1 MAPQVIPHRGT
12 GHACRPRHV
21 LVTRCLLALWS
32 SVILGQEFSVAW
44 RLQGTRWEGMMVS
57 CQSSAEGGRVSVQKG
72 WSLSAQAL
80 GTQDDSDSFSE
91 LSVRSMQARG
101 YRDGGRS
108 LWKQS
113 GRSSNV
119 KQRGHVTQQCH

>member
-1 MAPQVIPHRGT
+1 MAPEVIPHRGT

-21 LVTRCLLALWS
+21 LVTRCLLALRS
-32 SVILGQEFSVAW
+32 SVILSQEFSVAW

-57 CQSSAEGGRVSVQKG
+57 CQSSAEGGRVFVQKG
-72 WSLSAQAL
+72 WSLSSQAL
-80 GTQDDSDSFSE
+80 GTQDDSDSFSAV
-91 LSVRSMQARG
+91 SVRPTQTRG

-113 GRSSNV
+113 GSSSNI
-119 KQRGHVTQQCH
+119 KQRGHVTQPCH